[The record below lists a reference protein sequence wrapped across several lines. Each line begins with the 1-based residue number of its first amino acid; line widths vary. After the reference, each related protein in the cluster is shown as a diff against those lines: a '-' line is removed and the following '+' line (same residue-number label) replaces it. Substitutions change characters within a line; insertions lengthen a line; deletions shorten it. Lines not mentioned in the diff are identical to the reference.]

1 MRYARLCPV
10 VLAVLVLSAVCFAGQ
25 VGLQFVNVGG
35 ASVGGEYVYPYYFS
49 INGSSTLTP
58 LICDTYDRSIGFGE
72 SWTANVY
79 ALTSGQGLWTGI
91 GQDGYSGTK
100 NYEAAAIIFGW
111 LMNGSTV
118 AGQQVNAMTGNLAIW
133 GLFDGGRSNSGWTP
147 YEQTLINMAL
157 ASTGSQSL
165 AFYNQFTIYTP
176 TNTQVGGPQEFIGYS
191 NGGIP
196 PAALP
201 EPASLPM
208 SISTLVICGGFLGR
222 KLLA

>member
-1 MRYARLCPV
+1 MRFARLCFV
-10 VLAVLVLSAVCFAGQ
+10 ALAVLALSGISFAGQ
-25 VGLQFVNVGG
+25 ENLNFVSVGG
-35 ASVGGEYVYPYYFS
+35 ASIGGEYVYPYYFS

-58 LICDTYDRSIGFGE
+58 LICDTYDKSIGFGE

-79 ALTSGQGLWTGI
+79 SLTSGQGLWMGV
-91 GQDGYSGTK
+91 GQDGFSGLK

-111 LMNGSTV
+111 LLNGSTV

-133 GLFDGGRSNSGWTP
+133 ALFDGGRTNSGWTT

-165 AFYNQFTIYTP
+165 AFYNQFTVYTP
-176 TNTQVGGPQEFIGYS
+176 TNTQANGPQEFIGYN
-191 NGGIP
+191 NGGLP
-196 PAALP
+196 PAPLP

-208 SISTLVICGGFLGR
+208 FVSSLVIAGGFLGR
-222 KLLA
+222 KLRA